1 MDEQRWYFW
10 RVGLVVV
17 IAAVAFSIMIVMFS
31 DIFQT
36 QKTLYIRFREAPG
49 VTKDTPIRKHGI
61 TIGRVRSVRLLDDGV
76 LLTCGIDSNVVI
88 YQDEVCQIKTASFLG
103 DAELSFLPGLLPPG
117 EFRTALGDG
126 DLVKNVAV
134 APNPLEIV
142 DVFIDLRD
150 NLARTLDSVSEAGES
165 VKASGDN
172 IAKITGLVGDVL
184 ADGQGDFQEFIKT
197 AQRLGNKSE
206 LAIDNFNSVMADV
219 SELVGDNELK
229 RSVGDTVRRIPELV
243 KSAEDTLAEVRAAI
257 EPFKGVGQKAELN
270 LQQIEGF
277 TKALGEEGPA
287 AIQDVR
293 DSVAKIET
301 LIANVEQFTEQL
313 KQKDGTVG
321 KLFTDPQVYERL
333 NASLANIERITLQV
347 QPLIADFRVF
357 ADSLARDPGQ
367 LGVKGALQRT
377 SGGGSKGGLLG
388 RMPGTSPSAAPISNT
403 WSSDES
409 WMREASG
416 ESPGWSVGDGYYHP
430 HSTSDP
436 WLESHG
442 EEVEEQPRR
451 FFPRLLPQRDRPL
464 WSPRL

>member
-17 IAAVAFSIMIVMFS
+17 IAAVAFSIMLVMFS
-31 DIFQT
+31 DLFGT
-36 QKTLYIRFREAPG
+36 QYTINIRFREAPG
-49 VTKDTPIRKHGI
+49 VTKDTPVRKHGI

-76 LLTCGIDSNVVI
+76 LLTCGIDDNTVI
-88 YQDEVCQIKTASFLG
+88 YEDEVCQIKTASFLG
-103 DAELSFLPGLLPPG
+103 DAELAFLPGNLPPG
-117 EFRTALGDG
+117 EMRKRLEKGG
-126 DLVKNVAV
+126 LVKNVAV

-165 VKASGDN
+165 VKTSSDN

-184 ADGQGDFQEFIKT
+184 ADGQGDFEEFVKT

-219 SELVGDNELK
+219 SELVGDKELK
-229 RSVGDTVRRIPELV
+229 TSIADTVRRIPELV
-243 KSAEDTLAEVRAAI
+243 KSAEDTLTEVRTAI
-257 EPFKGVGQKAELN
+257 EPFKGVGQKAEMN
-270 LQQIEGF
+270 LAQIETF

-287 AIQDVR
+287 VIQDIR
-293 DSVAKIET
+293 ESVGKIET
-301 LIANVEQFTEQL
+301 LIANVEQFTDQL

-333 NASLANIERITLQV
+333 NSSLANIERITVQV

-357 ADSLARDPGQ
+357 ADSLARDPAQ

-377 SGGGSKGGLLG
+377 SGAGSKGGLLG
-388 RMPGTSPSAAPISNT
+388 RVPGNSNT
-403 WSSDES
+403 TPIDSSWSAQEA
-409 WMREASG
+409 WPTEASG
-416 ESPGWSVGDGYYHP
+416 YESIG
-430 HSTSDP
+430 TS
-436 WLESHG
+436 G
-442 EEVEEQPRR
+442 EYPNQPTWTTDQWIEPQAQPNEPQPRR
-451 FFPRLLPQRDRPL
+451 FLQRLLPQSSRPQ